1 MSKDNKNPNQNPNQN
16 SKENKNYKS
25 IVQEY
30 VKKNSSKRKTVNN
43 LVTILLCSFVIIAVI
58 PLGSILIEVF
68 KNGAGALS
76 LSFLFD
82 PPGSMGS
89 GEGGIGPAIQGTLL
103 VVGFATLIGAPV
115 GVLAGVFLSEYS
127 SSSRLFAYFLRLF
140 NDVLTGIPSIV
151 IGIAGYITLL
161 LALGSF
167 SILAGAFV
175 LSVIMIPII
184 ARVSEETLKL
194 VPNTLREAAY
204 GLGLPKWK
212 VVWHIVIKGSKS
224 GILTGI
230 LLAISRIA
238 GETAPL
244 IMTILGTSL
253 FFSGFNSPVD
263 ALPLRIWR
271 LASQPYPSAHEQGWG
286 AALLLILLVLSLSIA
301 LRMFAQKRSITFKST
316 S

>member
-1 MSKDNKNPNQNPNQN
+1 MSKHDSNKR
-16 SKENKNYKS
+16 KNYKS
-25 IVQEY
+25 IIQDTIS
-30 VKKNSSKRKTVNN
+30 KNASRRKTKNN
-43 LVTILLCSFVIIAVI
+43 LITVLLFCFVVIAII
-58 PLGSILIEVF
+58 PLGSIIIEII
-68 KNGAGALS
+68 KNGVGALS
-76 LSFLFD
+76 FEFLFEA
-82 PPGSMGS
+82 PGSIGS
-89 GEGGIGPAIQGTLL
+89 GGGGIGPAIQGTLL
-103 VVGFATLIGAPV
+103 VVAFATLIGAPV
-115 GVLAGVFLSEYS
+115 GVLAGVYLSEYS
-127 SSSRLFAYFLRLF
+127 DSSRTFAYVLRLF

-151 IGIAGYITLL
+151 IGITGYITLVL
-161 LALGSF
+161 TLGSF

-175 LSVIMIPII
+175 LSIIMIPII

-194 VPNTLREAAY
+194 VPNNLREAAY

-212 VVWHIVIKGSKS
+212 VIYHVVIKGSKS

-230 LLAISRIA
+230 VLAISRIT

-286 AALLLILLVLSLSIA
+286 AALLLILIVLSLSII
-301 LRMFAQKRSITFKST
+301 LRMFAQQRRITFKST
-316 S
+316 T

>member
-1 MSKDNKNPNQNPNQN
+1 MI
-16 SKENKNYKS
+16 KENKNKDYKS
-25 IVQEY
+25 IIQEQ
-30 VKKNSSKRKTVNN
+30 VAKNSSKRKAYNNFITV
-43 LVTILLCSFVIIAVI
+43 LLFVFVIIAII
-58 PLGSILIEVF
+58 PLCSILIEVV
-68 KNGAGALS
+68 KNGVGALS
-76 LSFLFD
+76 FDFLFMT
-82 PPGSMGS
+82 PGSIGS
-89 GEGGIGPAIQGTLL
+89 GGGGIGPAIQGTLL

-127 SSSRLFAYFLRLF
+127 SSSRKFAYILRLF

-151 IGIAGYITLL
+151 IGIAGYITLVL
-161 LALGSF
+161 TLGSF

-175 LSVIMIPII
+175 LSIIMIPII

-194 VPNTLREAAY
+194 IPNTLREAAY
-204 GLGLPKWK
+204 SLGLRKWK

-230 LLAISRIA
+230 VLAIARVA

-271 LASQPYPSAHEQGWG
+271 LASQPYPSAQEQGWG
-286 AALLLILLVLSLSIA
+286 AALLLILLILALSVA

-316 S
+316 TG

>member
-1 MSKDNKNPNQNPNQN
+1 MSNISNNDNN
-16 SKENKNYKS
+16 KEKSYKS
-25 IVQEY
+25 IIRETTA
-30 VKKNSSKRKTVNN
+30 KNASKRKMKNN
-43 LVTILLCSFVIIAVI
+43 LITVLLACFVIIAVI
-58 PLGSILIEVF
+58 PLSSILIEVF
-68 KNGAGALS
+68 KNGIGAFS
-76 LSFLFD
+76 FDFLFL
-82 PPGSMGS
+82 PPGSIGS
-89 GEGGIGPAIQGTLL
+89 GGGGIGPAIQGTLM

-127 SSSRLFAYFLRLF
+127 SSSRVFAYILRLF

-151 IGIAGYITLL
+151 IGIAGYITIVLTM
-161 LALGSF
+161 GSF

-175 LSVIMIPII
+175 LSIIMIPII

-224 GILTGI
+224 GILTSI
-230 LLAISRIA
+230 VLAISRIA

-253 FFSGFNSPVD
+253 FFSGINSPVD

-301 LRMFAQKRSITFKST
+301 LRMFAQKRSLTFKST
-316 S
+316 I

>member
-1 MSKDNKNPNQNPNQN
+1 MSKDNKNPNQNQNPNE
-16 SKENKNYKS
+16 SKNYKS

-30 VKKNSSKRKTVNN
+30 VKKNSSKRKIINN
-43 LVTILLCSFVIIAVI
+43 LVTILLCSFVIIAII
-58 PLGSILIEVF
+58 PLCSILIEVF

-89 GEGGIGPAIQGTLL
+89 GDGGIGPAIQGTLL

-151 IGIAGYITLL
+151 IGIAGYITLVL
-161 LALGSF
+161 TLGSF

-230 LLAISRIA
+230 VLAISRIA

-316 S
+316 T

>member
-1 MSKDNKNPNQNPNQN
+1 MSKDNKNPNPNPDPN
-16 SKENKNYKS
+16 ENKNYKS

-30 VKKNSSKRKTVNN
+30 VKQNSSKRKTINN
-43 LVTILLCSFVIIAVI
+43 LVTILLCSFVIIAII

-89 GEGGIGPAIQGTLL
+89 GDGGIGPAIQGTLL

-151 IGIAGYITLL
+151 IGIAGYITLVL
-161 LALGSF
+161 TLGSF

-230 LLAISRIA
+230 VLAISRIA

-301 LRMFAQKRSITFKST
+301 LRMFVQKRSITFKST
-316 S
+316 T

>member
-1 MSKDNKNPNQNPNQN
+1 M
-16 SKENKNYKS
+16 
-25 IVQEY
+25 
-30 VKKNSSKRKTVNN
+30 KKNSSKRKTINN
-43 LVTILLCSFVIIAVI
+43 LVTILLCSFVIIAII

-89 GEGGIGPAIQGTLL
+89 GDGGIGPAIQGTLL

-151 IGIAGYITLL
+151 IGIAGYITLVL
-161 LALGSF
+161 TLGSF

-230 LLAISRIA
+230 VLAISRIA

-316 S
+316 T

>member
-1 MSKDNKNPNQNPNQN
+1 MSNNKDKNF
-16 SKENKNYKS
+16 KS
-25 IVQEY
+25 IIRETIA
-30 VKKNSSKRKTVNN
+30 KNSSKKKITNN
-43 LVTILLCSFVIIAVI
+43 LITILLFCFVIIAII
-58 PLGSILIEVF
+58 PLASILMEVVKNGVGVLSFEFLFHSPGSIV
-68 KNGAGALS
+68 
-76 LSFLFD
+76 
-82 PPGSMGS
+82 S
-89 GEGGIGPAIQGTLL
+89 GGGGIGPAIQGTLL
-103 VVGFATLIGAPV
+103 VVGLAALIGAPV
-115 GVLAGVFLSEYS
+115 GILVGVFLSEYS
-127 SSSRLFAYFLRLF
+127 SSNRVFAYFLRLF

-151 IGIAGYITLL
+151 IGITAYITIVLTM
-161 LALGSF
+161 GSF
-167 SILAGAFV
+167 SVMAGAFA
-175 LSVIMIPII
+175 LSIIMIPIV
-184 ARVSEETLKL
+184 ARVCEETLKL

-224 GILTGI
+224 GILTSI
-230 LLAISRIA
+230 VLAISRIT

-301 LRMFAQKRSITFKST
+301 LRMFAQKRRLAFKST
-316 S
+316 T

>member
-151 IGIAGYITLL
+151 IGIAGYITLV

-230 LLAISRIA
+230 VLAISRIA

>member
-1 MSKDNKNPNQNPNQN
+1 MSNNNNNKDKNF
-16 SKENKNYKS
+16 KS
-25 IVQEY
+25 IIRETTA
-30 VKKNSSKRKTVNN
+30 KNSSKRKMTNN
-43 LVTILLCSFVIIAVI
+43 LITILLFCFVIIAII
-58 PLGSILIEVF
+58 PLGSILMEVV
-68 KNGAGALS
+68 KNGVGALS
-76 LSFLFD
+76 FEFLFHS
-82 PPGSMGS
+82 PGSIGS
-89 GEGGIGPAIQGTLL
+89 GGGGIGPAIQGTLL

-115 GVLAGVFLSEYS
+115 GILAGVFLSEYS
-127 SSSRLFAYFLRLF
+127 SSSRVFAYFLRLF

-151 IGIAGYITLL
+151 IGISAYITIVLTM
-161 LALGSF
+161 GSF
-167 SILAGAFV
+167 SIMAGAFA
-175 LSVIMIPII
+175 LSIIMIPIV
-184 ARVSEETLKL
+184 ARVCEETLKL

-224 GILTGI
+224 GILTSI
-230 LLAISRIA
+230 VLAISRIA

-301 LRMFAQKRSITFKST
+301 LRMFAQKRSLTFKST
-316 S
+316 T

>member
-1 MSKDNKNPNQNPNQN
+1 MSKDNKNPNQNPNPN
-16 SKENKNYKS
+16 ENKNYKS
-25 IVQEY
+25 IVREY
-30 VKKNSSKRKTVNN
+30 VKKNSSKRKIINN
-43 LVTILLCSFVIIAVI
+43 LVTILLCSFVIIAII

-89 GEGGIGPAIQGTLL
+89 GDGGIGPAIQGTLL

-151 IGIAGYITLL
+151 IGIAGYITLVL
-161 LALGSF
+161 TLGSF

-230 LLAISRIA
+230 VLAISRIA

-316 S
+316 T

>member
-1 MSKDNKNPNQNPNQN
+1 MSKDNKNPNPN
-16 SKENKNYKS
+16 ENKNYKS

-30 VKKNSSKRKTVNN
+30 VKKNSSKRKTINN
-43 LVTILLCSFVIIAVI
+43 LVTILLCSFVIIAII

-68 KNGAGALS
+68 KNGVGALS

-89 GEGGIGPAIQGTLL
+89 GNGGIGPAIQGTLL

-151 IGIAGYITLL
+151 IGIAVYITLVL
-161 LALGSF
+161 TLGSF

-175 LSVIMIPII
+175 LSIIMIPII

-212 VVWHIVIKGSKS
+212 VIWHIVIMGSKS
-224 GILTGI
+224 GISTGI
-230 LLAISRIA
+230 VLAVSRIA

-316 S
+316 T

>member
-1 MSKDNKNPNQNPNQN
+1 
-16 SKENKNYKS
+16 
-25 IVQEY
+25 
-30 VKKNSSKRKTVNN
+30 
-43 LVTILLCSFVIIAVI
+43 
-58 PLGSILIEVF
+58 
-68 KNGAGALS
+68 
-76 LSFLFD
+76 
-82 PPGSMGS
+82 MGS
-89 GEGGIGPAIQGTLL
+89 GDGGIGPAIQGTLL
-103 VVGFATLIGAPV
+103 VVGLATLIGAPV

-151 IGIAGYITLL
+151 IGIAGYITLVL
-161 LALGSF
+161 TLGSF

-230 LLAISRIA
+230 VLAISRIA

-316 S
+316 T

>member
-1 MSKDNKNPNQNPNQN
+1 MSKDNKNPNPNPN
-16 SKENKNYKS
+16 ENKNYKS

-30 VKKNSSKRKTVNN
+30 VKKNSSKRKTINN
-43 LVTILLCSFVIIAVI
+43 LVTILLCSFVIIAII

-89 GEGGIGPAIQGTLL
+89 GDGGIGPAIQGTLL

-151 IGIAGYITLL
+151 IGIAGYITLVL
-161 LALGSF
+161 TLGSF

-230 LLAISRIA
+230 VLAISRIA

-316 S
+316 TS

>member
-1 MSKDNKNPNQNPNQN
+1 MSEDNKNQKPHKN
-16 SKENKNYKS
+16 ENYKS
-25 IVQEY
+25 IIQEY
-30 VKKNSSKRKTVNN
+30 IKKNSSKRKIINN
-43 LVTILLCSFVIIAVI
+43 LVTILLSSFVIIAII
-58 PLGSILIEVF
+58 PLSSILLEVF
-68 KNGAGALS
+68 KNGVAALS
-76 LSFLFD
+76 FEFLFQ

-89 GEGGIGPAIQGTLL
+89 GDGGIGPAIQGTLI
-103 VVGFATLIGAPV
+103 VVGLASLIGAPV

-127 SSSRLFAYFLRLF
+127 SSSRKFAYFLRLF

-151 IGIAGYITLL
+151 IGITGYIAIVLT
-161 LALGSF
+161 LGSF

-175 LSVIMIPII
+175 LSIIMIPIV

-212 VVWHIVIKGSKS
+212 VIWHIVIMGSKS
-224 GILTGI
+224 GISTGI
-230 LLAISRIA
+230 VLAVSRIA

-286 AALLLILLVLSLSIA
+286 AALLLILLILSLSIA
-301 LRMFAQKRSITFKST
+301 LRMFAQKRSMTFKST
-316 S
+316 T